1 MPVQK
6 SELKKALGRL
16 VSAIQKEWHEEA
28 GEDYAE
34 KSEKVMYAAHNLLQA
49 ESIDRVR
56 STLGALS
63 VEQYIDSSWVSA
75 HPNVRDAIAL
85 VEEQLADK

>member
-28 GEDYAE
+28 GENYAE
-34 KSEKVMYAAHNLLQA
+34 KSEKVMYAAHDLLQA
-49 ESIDRVR
+49 ETTDLVQ

-63 VEQYIDSSWVSA
+63 VEQYLDAAWVSA
-75 HPNVRDAIAL
+75 HPNVHDAIAL
-85 VEEQLADK
+85 VEKQLADK